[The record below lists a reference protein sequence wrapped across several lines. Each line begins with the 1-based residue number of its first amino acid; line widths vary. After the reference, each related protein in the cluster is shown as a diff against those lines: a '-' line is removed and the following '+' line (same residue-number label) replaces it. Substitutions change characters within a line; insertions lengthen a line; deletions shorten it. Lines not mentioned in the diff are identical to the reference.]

1 MLVLWLA
8 MMEQLTTRGLMVE
21 TAPGVYRDGLEMA
34 QIRRALLGTLRFLFE
49 PVDASIAVPPVVP
62 LEVVRR
68 AGYVIAF
75 PHLLGLVGGFDGS
88 VRDFATAI
96 APTAKAPLEPSESPA
111 WAASFDDPLFAMTPA
126 ACHGVYDL
134 VPTPVGPSGFKATA
148 VATCFRNERS
158 SELGR
163 FRSFQMFE
171 CVQIGSEPVVAAFI
185 ATGRAVVS
193 EFFSALGIEDE
204 WEAAVDPFF
213 LGDGVA
219 SVKTADAPKH
229 ELATALV
236 PGQPRVAISSVN
248 YHQEHFASAFDL
260 SSDAGTTVSACL
272 GIGIERLTLAL
283 FGRYGLDPASWPP
296 SVLTAIGLAAQA

>member
-1 MLVLWLA
+1 
-8 MMEQLTTRGLMVE
+8 MEELTARGLLVE
-21 TAPGVYRDGLEMA
+21 TAAGVYRDGPEMA
-34 QIRRALLGTLRFLFE
+34 NIRHALLASLRSLFD

-75 PHLLGLVGGFDGS
+75 PHLLGVVGGFDGS
-88 VRDFATAI
+88 VRDFATTI
-96 APTAKAPLEPSESPA
+96 APTAGAQIVQSEAPA
-111 WAASFDDPLFAMTPA
+111 WAAPFNDPLFAMTPA

-171 CVQIGSEPVVAAFI
+171 CVQVGSAAVVEDFI
-185 ATGRAVVS
+185 ANGRAVVS
-193 EFFSALGIEDE
+193 EFFSALGIDDE

-213 LGDGVA
+213 LGEGVA
-219 SVKTADAPKH
+219 SVKKSDAPKH
-229 ELATALV
+229 ELATALM
-236 PGQPRVAISSVN
+236 PGLPRVAISSVN
-248 YHQEHFASAFDL
+248 YHEEHFASAFDL
-260 SSDAGTTVSACL
+260 SSEIGPTVSACL
-272 GIGIERLTLAL
+272 GVGIERLTLAL
-283 FGRYGLDPASWPP
+283 FGRYGLDVAGWPP
-296 SVLTAIGLAAQA
+296 AVRTAIGLAL

>member
-1 MLVLWLA
+1 
-8 MMEQLTTRGLMVE
+8 MMEELTARGVLVE
-21 TAPGVYRDGLEMA
+21 TAAGVYRDGQQMA
-34 QIRRALLGTLRFLFE
+34 AIRRGLLASLGSLFD

-88 VRDFATAI
+88 IRDFATTI
-96 APTAKAPLEPSESPA
+96 APTAGAQVAESQSPA
-111 WAASFDDPLFAMTPA
+111 WATPFNDPLFAMTPA

-134 VPTPVGPSGFKATA
+134 VPTPVGPDGFRATA

-171 CVQIGSEPVVAAFI
+171 CVQVGSQAIVEDFI
-185 ATGRAVVS
+185 TSGRAVIS
-193 EFFSALGIEDE
+193 EFFAVLGINDE

-229 ELATALV
+229 ELATALIA
-236 PGQPRVAISSVN
+236 GQPRVAISSVN
-248 YHQEHFASAFDL
+248 SHQEHFASAFDL
-260 SSDAGTTVSACL
+260 TSEIGPTVSACL
-272 GIGIERLTLAL
+272 GVGIERLTLAL
-283 FGRYGLDPASWPP
+283 FGRYGLDLAGWPP
-296 SVLTAIGLAAQA
+296 AVSTAIGLEP

>member
-1 MLVLWLA
+1 
-8 MMEQLTTRGLMVE
+8 MMEELTARGLLVE
-21 TAPGVYRDGLEMA
+21 TAAGVYRDGLEMA
-34 QIRRALLGTLRFLFE
+34 RIRHAMLGSLRSLFG
-49 PVDASIAVPPVVP
+49 PVDATLDVPPVVP

-75 PHLLGLVGGFDGS
+75 PHLLGLVAGFDGS
-88 VRDFATAI
+88 VRDFATTI
-96 APTAKAPLEPSESPA
+96 APTAGAPTNQTEAPA
-111 WAASFDDPLFAMTPA
+111 WATPFDDPLFAMTPA

-134 VPTPVGPSGFKATA
+134 VPTPLGPNGFKATA

-171 CVQIGSEPVVAAFI
+171 CVQVGSE
-185 ATGRAVVS
+185 AVVESFILNGRTVIS
-193 EFFSALGIEDE
+193 EFFSALGIDDD

-219 SVKTADAPKH
+219 SVKETDAPKH
-229 ELATALV
+229 ELATALL

-248 YHQEHFASAFDL
+248 YHHEHFASAFDL
-260 SSDAGTTVSACL
+260 SSETGTTVSACL
-272 GIGIERLTLAL
+272 GVGIERLTLAL
-283 FGRYGLDPASWPP
+283 FGRYGLDVAGWPP
-296 SVLTAIGLAAQA
+296 AVSTAVGLAHDS

>member
-1 MLVLWLA
+1 
-8 MMEQLTTRGLMVE
+8 MMDELTAQGLLIE

-34 QIRRALLGTLRFLFE
+34 HIRQALLAKLRSLFD
-49 PVDASIAVPPVVP
+49 PVDASISVPPVVP

-88 VRDFATAI
+88 VRDFATTI
-96 APTAKAPLEPSESPA
+96 APTASSPSSESPA
-111 WAASFDDPLFAMTPA
+111 WAAPFDDPLFAMTPA

-134 VPTPVGPSGFKATA
+134 VPTPVGPNGFKATA

-171 CVQIGSEPVVAAFI
+171 CVQIGSETVVEAFI
-185 ATGRAVVS
+185 ATGRSVITG
-193 EFFSALGIEDE
+193 FFSAIGIDDE

-229 ELATALV
+229 ELLTPLV
-236 PGQPRVAISSVN
+236 LGQERVAISSVN

-260 SSDAGTTVSACL
+260 SSEIGTTVSACL
-272 GIGIERLTLAL
+272 GVGIERLTLAL
-283 FGRYGLDPASWPP
+283 FGRYGPDSADWP
-296 SVLTAIGLAAQA
+296 SAVSTAVGLTL